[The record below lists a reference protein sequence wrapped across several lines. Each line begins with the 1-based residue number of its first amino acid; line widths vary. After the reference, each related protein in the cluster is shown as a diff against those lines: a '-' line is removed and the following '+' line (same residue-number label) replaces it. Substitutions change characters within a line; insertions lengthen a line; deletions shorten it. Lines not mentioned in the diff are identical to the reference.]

1 MILKKITVN
10 KDFQFKLYPMD
21 HHSCLN
27 LDGLH
32 LQHHFHITSNVENIN
47 ELVKIA
53 SHNGDVIHTKV
64 PEVLSKQNRKER
76 EKQE

>member
-1 MILKKITVN
+1 MGSIFN
-10 KDFQFKLYPMD
+10 
-21 HHSCLN
+21 
-27 LDGLH
+27 
-32 LQHHFHITSNVENIN
+32 ITSNVENIN

-64 PEVLSKQNRKER
+64 PEDLSKQNRKER